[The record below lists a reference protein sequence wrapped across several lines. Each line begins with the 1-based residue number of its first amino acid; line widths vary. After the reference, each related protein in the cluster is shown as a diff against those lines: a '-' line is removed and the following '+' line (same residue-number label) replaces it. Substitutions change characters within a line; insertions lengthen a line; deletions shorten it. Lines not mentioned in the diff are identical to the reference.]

1 MTDIAARPAT
11 PAPRLEI
18 SRRAALKLFTGG
30 MAASLTGCSP
40 PAEKNMPYVDM
51 PEGLVPGEPQY
62 YATAL
67 PLGGYGRGV
76 IVKAVDGRPIKVS
89 GNPRHPAS
97 LGSTDVF
104 AEAALVELYDP
115 ERSRDIRGTQPIN
128 GWTEFLGELQQW
140 SGKAKRGEPPLHL
153 VTSTVASPT
162 LLSQIASLKQ
172 QYPGTRWFAYD
183 PLGGAE
189 GARSLIPR
197 LDRASVIVCLGADP
211 LGPGPMQIMVSR
223 AFIKGRMPESPGG
236 MSRLY
241 AVESTWTL
249 TGANADH
256 RLTLPPDKIDALAM
270 EIVGRLEGHPGSPL
284 PLDKGARHFVD
295 EMIADLQ
302 GAGAGGLLLPGPM
315 LREET
320 VQAVLQSGRRL
331 GAPFDRAATFPAQL
345 RPEPFAAFEEILHS
359 GKVQNLLLLD
369 CNPAFDAAPDAKF
382 AEALKKVPFA
392 VHAGL
397 YDNETADLCR
407 WQLPLSHPL
416 EAWSDLTSAD
426 GTVAIVQPLIRPLY
440 DTRSQHE
447 ILGFYAGQTAPS
459 GYDTVRQTWK
469 QGAQD
474 AGFEDWW
481 RNALVKGVVSG
492 RSPQFALS
500 AGNTETSQP
509 APSQPPLDAP
519 ADSNSFVALIQ
530 PDPTIYDG
538 RFTNNAWLQ
547 ECPKPLSK
555 GTWTNAISLA
565 SEDAAA
571 LGASD
576 GDVLAISSSG
586 GQIEGPLR
594 IDRGQAR
601 GVVGLTLG
609 YGREGAGA
617 IGNGL
622 GYNPRLLSPG
632 SLRNIIRGIQVKKTG
647 RRAPIPSTQ
656 MHFSLEGDL
665 GKLLPEVAPGGSLPA
680 SGTKPSLFVPPPPRD
695 PYSWAMVIDTAACT
709 GCNACVVACQV
720 ENNVPIVGPDEVAN
734 GRAMHWLRIDS
745 YDIGTAEEPRHGFE
759 PVPCMQCEKAPCE
772 PVCPVEASVHDT
784 EGLNDQVY
792 NRCVGTR
799 FCQSNC
805 PYKVRRFNWFAYNS
819 GQEYKD
825 LGEDPMPAR
834 NNPDVTVRARGV
846 MEKCTYCVQR
856 ISGARRDAEKA
867 DKPIA
872 DGELK
877 TACQEACPTEAISF
891 GNLQDKGSTVNARR
905 ADPRH
910 FTLLEELGTRPRTT
924 YLARV
929 RNANPK
935 LAGGSA

>member
-1 MTDIAARPAT
+1 MTDIAPRAAPAT
-11 PAPRLEI
+11 GLEI
-18 SRRAALKLFTGG
+18 SRRTALKLFTGG
-30 MAASLTGCSP
+30 MAASLAGCEQ

-51 PEGLVPGEPQY
+51 PEGLMPGEPQY

-76 IVKAVDGRPIKVS
+76 VVKAVDGRPIKVS

-97 LGSTDVF
+97 LGSTDLF

-115 ERSRDIRGTQPIN
+115 ERSRDIRGTQPIS
-128 GWTEFLGELQQW
+128 GWTEFLDELQPW
-140 SGKAKRGEPPLHL
+140 SGKAKRGEAPLHL
-153 VTSTVASPT
+153 VTTTVASPT
-162 LLSQIASLKQ
+162 LLGQIAALKR
-172 QYPGTRWFAYD
+172 QYPGMRWFAYD
-183 PLGGAE
+183 PLGEAE

-197 LDRASVIVCLGADP
+197 LDRASVVVCLGADP
-211 LGPGPMQIMVSR
+211 LGPGPMQIMASR
-223 AFIKGRMPESPGG
+223 AFVNGRMPASPGG

-241 AVESTWTL
+241 AVEPAWTL

-256 RLTLPPDKIDALAM
+256 RLALPPDKIDALAM
-270 EIVGRLEGHPGSPL
+270 EIVGHLEGHPGSPL

-302 GAGAGGLLLPGPM
+302 DAGAGGLLLPGPM

-320 VQAVLQSGRRL
+320 IQAVLQSGKRL
-331 GAPFDRAATFPAQL
+331 GAPFDGAAALPAGL
-345 RPEPFAAFEEILHS
+345 RPESFAAFEEALHS
-359 GKVQNLLLLD
+359 GKVENLLLLD
-369 CNPAFDAAPDAKF
+369 CNPAFDAAPGAKF
-382 AEALKKVPFA
+382 ASALKKVPFT

-407 WQLPLSHPL
+407 WHLPLSHPL
-416 EAWSDLTSAD
+416 ESWSDLVSAD

-440 DTRSQHE
+440 DTRSLHE
-447 ILGFYAGQTAPS
+447 VLGFYAGQAAPS
-459 GYDTVRQTWK
+459 GYEIVRQTWK
-469 QGAQD
+469 QAPQD
-474 AGFEDWW
+474 EAFEDWW
-481 RNALVKGVVSG
+481 RDCLVKGVVSG
-492 RSPQFALS
+492 RSPQFTLA
-500 AGNTETSQP
+500 AGNTDTIPP
-509 APSQPPLDAP
+509 APAGPPSDMP
-519 ADSNSFVALIQ
+519 AGDGSFVAIIQ

-538 RFTNNAWLQ
+538 RFANNAWLQ

-555 GTWTNAISLA
+555 GTWTNAVSLA
-565 SEDAAA
+565 PEDAAA
-571 LGASD
+571 LDASD
-576 GDVLAISSSG
+576 GDVLAIASPEG
-586 GQIEGPLR
+586 HIEGPLR
-594 IDRGQAR
+594 IDKGQAR

-609 YGREGAGA
+609 YGRTSAGA

-632 SLRNIIRGIQVKKTG
+632 RLQNVVRAVRIKKTNH
-647 RRAPIPSTQ
+647 RAPIPSTQ
-656 MHFSLEGDL
+656 MHFNLEGDL
-665 GKLLPEVAPGGSLPA
+665 RKLLPEVAPGGSLHE
-680 SGTKPSLFVPPPPRD
+680 SGPKPSLFGPPQPRD

-745 YDIGTAEEPRHGFE
+745 YDLGSAEDPRPGFE
-759 PVPCMQCEKAPCE
+759 PVPCMHCEKAPCE

-784 EGLNDQVY
+784 EGLNVQVY

-846 MEKCTYCVQR
+846 MEKCTYCLQR
-856 ISGARRDAEKA
+856 ISGARRHAEER

-877 TACQEACPTEAISF
+877 TACQEACPTQAITF
-891 GNLQDKGSTVNARR
+891 GNLQDKGSRVNARR

-935 LAGGSA
+935 LTGGSA